1 MADINRIPTGHLDRN
16 GQMIF
21 EGDDVLVTVRPHYIK
36 TDYSKE
42 RARKAQVLWSGE
54 GWALYYGLQE
64 QEPLNNYDSQELLKH
79 TN

>member
-1 MADINRIPTGHLDRN
+1 
-16 GQMIF
+16 MIC

-42 RARKAQVLWSGE
+42 PTRKAQVLWNGD
-54 GWALYYGLQE
+54 GWALYYDLQE